1 MKLTIP
7 LVRGQLTS
15 PKLRPYRVARLSLI
29 IALAFLQTH
38 WNGAPTA
45 AAEPTVEVPW
55 ELRPYRVKL
64 LVAFDTPQQS
74 SEANRELLVDI
85 RRTADRCIGSRWQ
98 LSTELANWVQ
108 PVSAEGLAR
117 LSAAEIRDRNNQ
129 QEGEFDAYFVVTV
142 LMEGSSWRVNVRGW
156 QTEVAVESEV
166 TGTVIYDRSDLPVQI
181 LRLCHAA
188 FRPIGLVD
196 DVVDKQA
203 TVVLRAGAL
212 PVLDESFSLTKEAK
226 IFFPVLASRTRDGKI
241 DRLQTIPWT
250 FLSVTNAK
258 GPRLTCALNS
268 GLRSAIGG
276 KQRGRVQTLAI
287 AAKSTFPATQLD
299 LATQAKPSLSLVA
312 HRIEL
317 RNSPVIQPA
326 EEGST
331 KDDDLLKV
339 LLTDRRGQASL
350 PATDNQAVIWL
361 FAYSG
366 RHLLARVP
374 ILPGMTPSLRLE
386 VPDDASRLEAESDL
400 QVLQG
405 QLIEAVAARNTAIA
419 RVRAAIKKNE
429 PDRAKTAAADLRKL
443 PDASFYLD
451 RVIAIRVPSVK
462 AAKARRDRPGEARI
476 NRMCDDMNDLI
487 RQYLNEDKRQVVFEE
502 LKELQ
507 ADEAADKQQSGEN
520 S

>member
-1 MKLTIP
+1 M
-7 LVRGQLTS
+7 
-15 PKLRPYRVARLSLI
+15 
-29 IALAFLQTH
+29 AFLQTH
-38 WNGAPTA
+38 WSSALTV
-45 AAEPTVEVPW
+45 AAEPSVEVPW
-55 ELRPYRVKL
+55 ELRPYQVKL

-74 SEANRELLVDI
+74 TEANQELLVDI
-85 RRTADRCIGSRWQ
+85 RRTADRCIGSHWQ
-98 LSTELANWVQ
+98 LSTELANWIQ

-117 LSAAEIRDRNNQ
+117 LSAAELRDRSHQ
-129 QEGEFDAYFVVTV
+129 QQGEFDACFVATV
-142 LMEGSSWRVNVRGW
+142 RMDGSSWRVNVRGW

-166 TGTVIYDRSDLPVQI
+166 TGTVIYDRSDLAILI
-181 LRLCHAA
+181 LRLCHSA

-196 DVVDKQA
+196 DVVEKQA

-212 PVLDESFSLTKEAK
+212 PVPDESFSLSTEAK

-250 FLSVTNAK
+250 YLSVTDAK

-287 AAKSTFPATQLD
+287 AAKSRFPATQLD

-317 RNSPVIQPA
+317 RSSPVIHPVDEGPA
-326 EEGST
+326 

-339 LLTDRRGQASL
+339 LLTDRRGQVSL
-350 PATDNQAVIWL
+350 PATDNQTVIWL

-374 ILPGMTPSLRLE
+374 ILPGMAPSLRLE

-429 PDRAKTAAADLRKL
+429 SDRAKTAADDLRKL

-462 AAKARRDRPGEARI
+462 AAKARKDRPGEARI

-487 RQYLNEDKRQVVFEE
+487 KQYLNEDKRQVVFEE

-507 ADEAADKQQSGEN
+507 ADEAADKQQADGN